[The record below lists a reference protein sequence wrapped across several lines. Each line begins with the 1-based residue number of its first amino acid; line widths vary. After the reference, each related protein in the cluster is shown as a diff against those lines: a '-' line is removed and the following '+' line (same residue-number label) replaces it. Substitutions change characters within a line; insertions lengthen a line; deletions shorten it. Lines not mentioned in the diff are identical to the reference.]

1 MSRDPL
7 ARVPRRGDSASVGG
21 GGHLPFI
28 TGIGGET
35 LSDNTVTVGPHVVPH
50 KPLTGVIDDWNQR
63 SIFPHSHHSLR
74 PSPPLAILT
83 VRGLVVFLDLG
94 SRHRGSGGV
103 FLAPRLDEQVP
114 PHPAPCQLENL
125 LAERPRQFLG
135 RLDDQRV
142 IVGVESGIVVQAFDQ
157 FAPCVVVFEKLK
169 QLASVDHLIT
179 SSPVP
184 PGPPAPAPATAGPSP
199 SPAAPP
205 SPHRRARPGPR
216 RDRSRALPR

>member
-35 LSDNTVTVGPHVVPH
+35 LSDNTVTVGSHVVPH

-74 PSPPLAILT
+74 PSLPLAILT

-103 FLAPRLDEQVP
+103 FRAPRLDEHVP
-114 PHPAPCQLENL
+114 AHAAQRQIENSLTESPCQFIS
-125 LAERPRQFLG
+125 RR
-135 RLDDQRV
+135 DDERV
-142 IVGVESGIVVQAFDQ
+142 IVSVQSRIIVQA
-157 FAPCVVVFEKLK
+157 
-169 QLASVDHLIT
+169 
-179 SSPVP
+179 
-184 PGPPAPAPATAGPSP
+184 
-199 SPAAPP
+199 
-205 SPHRRARPGPR
+205 
-216 RDRSRALPR
+216 